1 MSLESRGKRRPLSD
15 KDLVVLRQRGV
26 LREDETAYWVDSSL
40 IAENV
45 FNRSQR
51 ELAVEPTMQLESRQ
65 RVLRG

>member
-1 MSLESRGKRRPLSD
+1 MSLESRGRRPLSD

-40 IAENV
+40 VAENV